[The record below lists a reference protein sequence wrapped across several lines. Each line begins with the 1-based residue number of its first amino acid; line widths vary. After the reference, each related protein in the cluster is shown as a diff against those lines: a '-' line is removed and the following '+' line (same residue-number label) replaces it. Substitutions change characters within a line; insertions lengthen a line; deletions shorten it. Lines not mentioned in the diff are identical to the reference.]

1 MKIYTKTG
9 DNGETSLFGGERV
22 PKYHDR
28 IEAYGTIDELN
39 SVIGLAI
46 AETLD
51 SSIHNLLR
59 IIQQDLFSLGADL
72 ATPADKR
79 ERVEIPKIEQSH
91 YKNLENKIDV
101 YSDKLPELKHF
112 ILPGGSK
119 GASLLNVART
129 VCRRAERI
137 VVAASEEF
145 DISPNIVIYLNR
157 LSDLLFVLARYE
169 NFMNGIEEDKWI
181 YKRG

>member
-9 DNGETSLFGGERV
+9 DRGETSLFGGERV

-46 AETLD
+46 TEITD
-51 SSIHNLLR
+51 SSISELLKE
-59 IIQQDLFSLGADL
+59 IQQNLFTLGADL
-72 ATPADKR
+72 ATPSDKR
-79 ERVEIPKIEQSH
+79 DRVQVPSIERNH
-91 YKNLENKIDV
+91 HLNLEREIDG
-101 YSDKLPELKHF
+101 YNEQLPELKHF
-112 ILPGGSK
+112 ILPGGTK
-119 GASLLNVART
+119 GACLLNVART

-145 DISPNIVIYLNR
+145 DIGSDIVIYLNR

-169 NFMNGIEEDKWI
+169 NFMNGIVEDKWT